1 MPTIA
6 QFRATSPLGGAGV
19 DAAGIFRGVKIIS
32 EGEAEGHCLF
42 VDPKTGKK
50 EGEWREGLVA
60 VPLFVDSVTC
70 EQVLSCASKFGE
82 QGLPIKFNPDTFN
95 HGDGSLV
102 GAARNFRIEGKSVVA
117 DAHLLTSYEHKDYLV
132 ELAATMPGNFGLS
145 IDFMISQEERG
156 GVAFARCEKLLAVTV
171 VDRPAANV
179 GLFRVGD
186 KKEFDAVSENNQPA
200 ASNQSAMTPDEIK
213 ALIMS
218 LLEPL
223 MAKID
228 SLSAAT
234 SEPDGDEMSPE
245 EMAACQPEDKEKVEG
260 MSAKQRAAYF
270 ASRLKPAAPVALSAA
285 DVAAAATLAATK
297 AVEEFAAR
305 TTGRQPAPANP
316 QKSGSAGKTGF
327 SAKVEELTAAG
338 IKGAFAVAVRQF
350 PELYNEHVASADK
363 KLFRART

>member
-19 DAAGIFRGVKIIS
+19 DAAAGIIRGVKIIS
-32 EGEAEGHCLF
+32 EGEAQGHEVQIDATML
-42 VDPKTGKK
+42 
-50 EGEWREGLVA
+50 
-60 VPLFVDSVTC
+60 S
-70 EQVLSCASKFGE
+70 QVLELAHGFGE
-82 QGLPIKFNPDTFN
+82 QGLPIKFNPGTFN

-102 GAARNFRIEGKSVVA
+102 GAAKNFRIEGKSVVA
-117 DAHLLTSYEHKDYLV
+117 DAHLLNSYEHKDYLV

-200 ASNQSAMTPDEIK
+200 AITESAMTPEDI
-213 ALIMS
+213 ATLAQAI
-218 LLEPL
+218 
-223 MAKID
+223 
-228 SLSAAT
+228 AAILKPA
-234 SEPDGDEMSPE
+234 EAEGDMSPE
-245 EMAACQPEDKEKVEG
+245 EYAACDPADKEKVEG
-260 MSAKQRAAYF
+260 MSAKDRAAYF
-270 ASRLKPAAPVALSAA
+270 ASRVKPTIGAAAVGLSAA

-297 AVEEFAAR
+297 AVEEFAAK

-316 QKSGSAGKTGF
+316 QKSGVAGKTGF

-338 IKGAFAVAVRQF
+338 IKGAFAMAVRQF

-363 KLFRART
+363 KLFRVRA